1 MSEDL
6 IEKSKQVL
14 ANIDFNDTTYE
25 VARDVILDEIEKLKN
40 QLEKEKSRYK
50 ALQKNSNWFSDRL
63 KDRNEEIERLNNIIK
78 EVREYIE
85 DNFYQS
91 GGCVGGT
98 DLPYSYIEE
107 LLEILDKENKDG
119 ER

>member
-1 MSEDL
+1 MNTIREL
-6 IEKSKQVL
+6 KQEEKYNNMLKRK
-14 ANIDFNDTTYE
+14 NK
-25 VARDVILDEIEKLKN
+25 EI
-40 QLEKEKSRYK
+40 SI
-50 ALQKNSNWFSDRL
+50 L
-63 KDRNEEIERLNNIIK
+63 KDDKEHLGEFLKESNEEIERLQSIIK

-107 LLEILDKENKDG
+107 LLEILDKE
-119 ER
+119 E